1 MNLGIREAISLG
13 PVLATHI
20 ASNTESFEKNDKLLE
35 DYMLNRREK
44 ALQTIRLV
52 KRIMGIAVILGSNR
66 MFDLSYWLIRLMG
79 MIPLAKRS
87 VIWNLSGLGN
97 R

>member
-1 MNLGIREAISLG
+1 MNLGIREAIKLG

-20 ASNTESFEKNDKLLE
+20 ASDTESFEKNDKLLE
-35 DYMLNRREK
+35 DYMLNRRER

-52 KRIMGIAVILGSNR
+52 KRIMGVVAILGSDR
-66 MFDLSYWLIRLMG
+66 MFDLSYWLIRLIG

-87 VIWNLSGLGN
+87 VIWSLSGLGN